1 MRRSW
6 MRRRWMARVA
16 ATLFALTLS
25 ACNEWGPHETVASPS
40 NDPALTASIRPPL
53 LQTIG
58 DPNLVEDRPRFACSQ
73 GQRFTGPLDILMT
86 AGHDVDLHQVA
97 IRLVDGPLTLDVNR
111 FSHEDLTEGFGTTE
125 IPSGTIR
132 TLRFHTRLLCGLRR
146 PQSVAADI
154 QFREASGRK
163 NSITVSVPFESLVV
177 IEATDRRF

>member
-1 MRRSW
+1 
-6 MRRRWMARVA
+6 MRRRWMNGVA
-16 ATLFALTLS
+16 AALLVMTLS

-40 NDPALTASIRPPL
+40 NDPSLTATIRPPL

-58 DPNLVEDRPRFACSQ
+58 DQNLVDQPPFACSQ
-73 GQRFTGPLDILMT
+73 GMQFTGPLDILMT

-97 IRLVDGPLTLDVNR
+97 IRLVDGALTLDVNT

-132 TLRFHTRLLCGLRR
+132 TLRFHTRLRCGLRR

-163 NSITVSVPFESLVV
+163 NSITVSVPFDSIVL
-177 IEATDRRF
+177 IDATGRRF